1 MSLTYFH
8 NTLVTIWTVF
18 WVAWILPAVFG
29 KRTIRRQSSG
39 SRILQI
45 VLLVVAYV
53 LIVNGRLGWDL
64 LNLRVVPAGAAS
76 LWSGYGLLMAGM
88 LFAGWARIFLGGN
101 WSSSVTLKQD
111 HTLIRSGPYRIV
123 RHPIYTG
130 LLVALLGTAIVLGE
144 LRCFIGVILAAV
156 AWKMKSINEEA
167 LMVEEFGDQY
177 TRYRLQV
184 KGLVPDLGEGRTS
197 AGILHPTTRPISRKP
212 LNCPKNEEKA
222 MATATVPAEKTI
234 TRKELI
240 AALNEDLAREYQ
252 AIIAYV
258 NYSQV
263 LKGAAYMNIAAEL
276 EVHATEEL
284 QHAITLANQID
295 YLGGMP
301 VVVPKPVK
309 TSEKAEEM
317 LRFDLATKM
326 IVPQLSEEDSRVRPL
341 GEYATAEY
349 IREILL
355 QEQDH
360 QISLAT
366 ALGIDVPD
374 LSEPSASSQE

>member
-45 VLLVVAYV
+45 VLLLVAYV

-64 LNLRVVPAGAAS
+64 LNRRVVPAGTVS
-76 LWSGYGLLMAGM
+76 LWSGYALLMAGM

-111 HTLIRSGPYRIV
+111 HTLVRSGPYRIV

-144 LRCFIGVILAAV
+144 LRCFIGVILAAI

-184 KGLVPDLGEGRTS
+184 KGLVP
-197 AGILHPTTRPISRKP
+197 
-212 LNCPKNEEKA
+212 
-222 MATATVPAEKTI
+222 
-234 TRKELI
+234 
-240 AALNEDLAREYQ
+240 
-252 AIIAYV
+252 
-258 NYSQV
+258 
-263 LKGAAYMNIAAEL
+263 
-276 EVHATEEL
+276 
-284 QHAITLANQID
+284 
-295 YLGGMP
+295 YLW
-301 VVVPKPVK
+301 
-309 TSEKAEEM
+309 
-317 LRFDLATKM
+317 
-326 IVPQLSEEDSRVRPL
+326 
-341 GEYATAEY
+341 
-349 IREILL
+349 
-355 QEQDH
+355 
-360 QISLAT
+360 
-366 ALGIDVPD
+366 
-374 LSEPSASSQE
+374 